1 MQDPKPSL
9 DIRPLPEAK
18 VEVICSSMTD
28 LKISSPSNDDDDDL
42 EATTFSNTNEQQT
55 TIEISNINT
64 ISHRTYKKK
73 AALITLISLALIG
86 VIAGAL
92 TLSLNK
98 KQPCTSCSDNNNNI
112 QAVEDEEWDVS
123 IGLYDILAPDFND
136 DLKPAVDD
144 SDFVAEDYYVVDNLE
159 AEALQNKGC
168 NDINCNSTSSVVSS
182 SEVLAQQLRIR

>member
-9 DIRPLPEAK
+9 DICPLPQADEEI
-18 VEVICSSMTD
+18 EVICQS
-28 LKISSPSNDDDDDL
+28 ISSSSNDDL
-42 EATTFSNTNEQQT
+42 EVPTFSNTSNKQQA

-73 AALITLISLALIG
+73 VAIITLISLALIG

-98 KQPCTSCSDNNNNI
+98 NKKACSSCNDNNNI
-112 QAVEDEEWDVS
+112 QQAVEDEEWDVS

-159 AEALQNKGC
+159 FKEDC
-168 NDINCNSTSSVVSS
+168 NDINCNSTLAAAVS

>member
-1 MQDPKPSL
+1 MEEPKPSL
-9 DIRPLPEAK
+9 DICPLPEAEE
-18 VEVICSSMTD
+18 VEVICSSMTEM
-28 LKISSPSNDDDDDL
+28 KISSSSNDDL
-42 EATTFSNTNEQQT
+42 EVPTFSNNSEQQT

-64 ISHRTYKKK
+64 ISHRSNKKK
-73 AALITLISLALIG
+73 AALISLISLALIG

-92 TLSLNK
+92 TLSLNN
-98 KQPCTSCSDNNNNI
+98 KQPCSSCNDNNNNI
-112 QAVEDEEWDVS
+112 QQAVDEEWDVS

-159 AEALQNKGC
+159 AESNKEDC
-168 NDINCNSTSSVVSS
+168 NEINCNSNSAVS

>member
-1 MQDPKPSL
+1 MEDPKPSL
-9 DIRPLPEAK
+9 DIRPLPEADEEI
-18 VEVICSSMTD
+18 EVICQS
-28 LKISSPSNDDDDDL
+28 ISSSSNDDL
-42 EATTFSNTNEQQT
+42 EVPTSNNNNEQPT

-92 TLSLNK
+92 TLSLNNK
-98 KQPCTSCSDNNNNI
+98 KQQKCSSCNDNNI
-112 QAVEDEEWDVS
+112 QQSVDDEEWDVS

-144 SDFVAEDYYVVDNLE
+144 SDFIAEDYYVVVDNLE
-159 AEALQNKGC
+159 AESLQNKDC
-168 NDINCNSTSSVVSS
+168 NDINCNSNSTTLSDVS
-182 SEVLAQQLRIR
+182 SEVLAQQLRMR

>member
-1 MQDPKPSL
+1 MEDPKPSL
-9 DIRPLPEAK
+9 DICPLPEAEE
-18 VEVICSSMTD
+18 VEVICSSMTEM
-28 LKISSPSNDDDDDL
+28 KISSSNDYDL
-42 EATTFSNTNEQQT
+42 EVPTSNNNNNEQQT

-64 ISHRTYKKK
+64 ISYRTYKKK
-73 AALITLISLALIG
+73 VAIITLTSLALIG

-98 KQPCTSCSDNNNNI
+98 RQYNNNV
-112 QAVEDEEWDVS
+112 QQDEDWDVS

-144 SDFVAEDYYVVDNLE
+144 SDFVAEDYYVVE
-159 AEALQNKGC
+159 KSGAEEDC
-168 NDINCNSTSSVVSS
+168 NDINCNSNSTTLSDDS

>member
-1 MQDPKPSL
+1 MQEPKPSL
-9 DIRPLPEAK
+9 DICPLPEADEEI
-18 VEVICSSMTD
+18 EVICQSISSSSNNDND
-28 LKISSPSNDDDDDL
+28 LKVTS
-42 EATTFSNTNEQQT
+42 FSNTNTTTNNEQQT

-64 ISHRTYKKK
+64 ISHRTIKKK
-73 AALITLISLALIG
+73 AAIITLISLALIG

-98 KQPCTSCSDNNNNI
+98 KQQPCSSCNDNNTI
-112 QAVEDEEWDVS
+112 QQAVEDEEGDVS

-144 SDFVAEDYYVVDNLE
+144 SDFVAEDYYVVVDNLE
-159 AEALQNKGC
+159 SEFKEDC
-168 NDINCNSTSSVVSS
+168 NDINCNSTLTAVS